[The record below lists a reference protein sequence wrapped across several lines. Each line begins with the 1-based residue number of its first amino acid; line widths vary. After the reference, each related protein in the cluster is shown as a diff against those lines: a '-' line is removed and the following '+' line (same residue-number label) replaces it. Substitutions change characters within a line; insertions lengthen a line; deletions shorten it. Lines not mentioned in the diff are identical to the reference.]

1 MQDEPTT
8 MPLAEAIE
16 IAGKARE
23 FRARAVEER

>member
-1 MQDEPTT
+1 MQEELTT
-8 MPLAEAIE
+8 MPLSEAVE